1 MRYRKGRGDGN
12 SLMQVAAAVVG
23 SAAAAQHIPTEPQHA
38 HTLGSPCPVS
48 GCRWPMPELCCPDHD
63 PDGVE
68 DIQCCD
74 DCPIAAAEEADT
86 QVRLAAEWE
95 RVDPATR
102 WPTAAA
108 LRASAAALP
117 RCCVQ
122 HEEVESITCCP
133 GCPNDESW
141 AADAD
146 RSVEKVSPAFLAE
159 VRAAVAR
166 MADSS
171 GLKALHVQS
180 ALARKVHIGWVQDA
194 LERME
199 IGGEL
204 CRAGDWYFLPAPAP
218 DLSSTATA
226 LDVHQALNTYEV
238 AADVPQTYEDVTPH
252 MALVIGANHR
262 KLIARWDTDGLWLGG
277 CLITDR
283 GVAEKL
289 ASFITREDED
299 A

>member
-1 MRYRKGRGDGN
+1 VRYRKGRGDGN

-74 DCPIAAAEEADT
+74 DCPVAVAEEADARA
-86 QVRLAAEWE
+86 RLATEWE
-95 RVDPATR
+95 RVDSAGVT
-102 WPTAAA
+102 A
-108 LRASAAALP
+108 LRASAAAF
-117 RCCVQ
+117 
-122 HEEVESITCCP
+122 E
-133 GCPNDESW
+133 
-141 AADAD
+141 
-146 RSVEKVSPAFLAE
+146 
-159 VRAAVAR
+159 
-166 MADSS
+166 
-171 GLKALHVQS
+171 
-180 ALARKVHIGWVQDA
+180 
-194 LERME
+194 
-199 IGGEL
+199 
-204 CRAGDWYFLPAPAP
+204 
-218 DLSSTATA
+218 
-226 LDVHQALNTYEV
+226 VHQALNTYEV